1 MRSKGNMLKQC
12 CYRSLRE
19 NRKRTAVT
27 IVGIVMAAAL
37 ITAVACMVVS
47 FRASMIAYERLQN
60 GDFHYCFQE
69 VPQEYLKYFPNNQ
82 YIRKYGLTEEIGYAV
97 LEGSQNPD
105 KPYLYLSAIDETAE
119 GALALLLTEGRMPE
133 NASELVIGRH
143 IRSNGMVDLEVGD
156 TVKLSVG
163 DRVSEGR
170 RMPQETPYLEG
181 EEALENVREQ
191 TYTVV
196 GIVERPNT
204 EVEPRIAPGY
214 SAFTCLEEP
223 EKAKVLNV
231 YATYTRRGLKQ
242 ADQVT
247 AGILGVPVE
256 LYQNY
261 YNGRLELCTEEEIL
275 QIQKA
280 AKRVFENYWLLKWEL
295 LTFSSTTMNLL
306 YGMSAV
312 AILIIIVTSVF
323 CIHNS
328 FTISLTEKTK
338 LYGRLASVG
347 TTSGQRRKIVYYE
360 ACFLGIAGIPLGVL
374 SGISAAAILVKAV
387 GGLVE
392 DALGFPLVFAL
403 SWSMIL
409 LAVALSAVTIFFSA
423 SRSAKRAGK
432 ISPISAIRAN
442 DMVKIQRKEMRC
454 PGFIGKLFGIGGKIA
469 YRNLK
474 RARVKYRTTIISIV
488 ISVAVFIGMS
498 TFVELMERAS
508 DIYYENMTYQLRVS
522 IYDWKF
528 YDQALA
534 VTKIDGVQEAEIVRS
549 AYFQAQP
556 GDIAYR
562 EEYRKAFDE
571 KEETED
577 ETIVVWSLGEEAYKR
592 YCDRIG
598 VSVEEAE
605 DRAIVIA
612 EYYWETLDEDGTRY
626 VEEGKI
632 AEFRKGDIIRG
643 SGQMEDVAIEVLAQ
657 TEEEILYQGNRS
669 INNIVLI
676 VSDQWMD
683 AHPQLDRYDNIEIC
697 IKCDDAYKV
706 EESVRDMKLQH
717 FTLTNYETQ
726 YRADR
731 SMHLVVAIFLYGF
744 ITVVALIGITNIFNT
759 ITTNLDLRAP
769 EFAMLKSVG
778 MTGREFRRMIW
789 LEGVF
794 YGGGALLIG
803 IPLGILLSVCFNRIF
818 GRGIVME
825 KLHLPWMGTG
835 VSIVAVI
842 LLLYVIMH
850 YSMRKI
856 NRKNIIET
864 IQNENI

>member
-1 MRSKGNMLKQC
+1 MRSKENVLKQC
-12 CYRSLRE
+12 CCRSLRE

-119 GALALLLTEGRMPE
+119 GALALQLIEGRMPE
-133 NASELVIGRH
+133 NASEIVIGRH
-143 IRSNGMVDLEVGD
+143 IRSNGMVELEVGD
-156 TVKLSVG
+156 VLNLSIG
-163 DRVSEGR
+163 DRMSEGYR
-170 RMPQETPYLEG
+170 VPQDTPYLKEEEG
-181 EEALENVREQ
+181 LENVREQ
-191 TYTVV
+191 TYTIV

-214 SAFTCLEEP
+214 SVFTRLEET
-223 EKAKVLNV
+223 ERGKALNV
-231 YATYTRRGLKQ
+231 YATYTKKGLKQ

-247 AGILGVPVE
+247 AGILGVSEE

-261 YNGRLELCTEEEIL
+261 YNGRTELCTEEEIL
-275 QIQKA
+275 QIQRVA
-280 AKRVFENYWLLKWEL
+280 RRVFENYWLLKWEL
-295 LTFSSTTMNLL
+295 LTFSSSTMNLL
-306 YGMSAV
+306 YGMSAIAV
-312 AILIIIVTSVF
+312 VIIIITSVF

-360 ACFLGIAGIPLGVL
+360 ACFLGIVGIPLGVL
-374 SGISAAAILVKAV
+374 SGIAAAAILVKAV

-392 DALGFPLVFAL
+392 DALGFPLVFGF
-403 SWSMIL
+403 SWSMTL
-409 LAVALSAVTIFFSA
+409 LAVVLSAATIFFSA
-423 SRSAKRAGK
+423 FRSAKRSGK

-442 DMVKIQRKEMRC
+442 GTVKIRRSEMRC
-454 PGFIGKLFGIGGKIA
+454 PKIIGETFGVGGKIA

-498 TFVELMERAS
+498 TFVELMGHAS
-508 DIYYENMTYQLRVS
+508 DIYYENMTYQLRIS

-528 YDQALA
+528 YDEALA
-534 VTKIDGVQEAEIVRS
+534 VTKVDGVQEAEIVRV
-549 AYFQAQP
+549 ARFQTQP
-556 GDIAYR
+556 GNIAYTK
-562 EEYRKAFDE
+562 EYLNRKAFNEE
-571 KEETED
+571 KESEP
-577 ETIVVWSLGEEAYKR
+577 IVVWSLGEEAYKR
-592 YCDRIG
+592 YCHRIG
-598 VSVEEAE
+598 VSVDEAR
-605 DRAIVIA
+605 DKAIVVA
-612 EYYWETLDEDGTRY
+612 EYYEQMQDEDGIRY

-643 SGQMEDVAIEVLAQ
+643 AGQKGEVAIEVLTQ
-657 TEEEILYQGNRS
+657 TDEKILYQANRT

-683 AHPQLDRYDNIEIC
+683 AQTQLDRYDNIEIC
-697 IKCDDAYKV
+697 IKCDDAYQV

-717 FTLTNYETQ
+717 YTLTNHEQQ

-731 SMHLVVAIFLYGF
+731 SMHLAVTIFLYGF

-759 ITTNLDLRAP
+759 ITTNMELRAP
-769 EFAMLKSVG
+769 EFAMLKSMG

-794 YGGGALLIG
+794 YGGKSLFIG
-803 IPLGILLSVCFNRIF
+803 IPFGILLSVCFHQAF
-818 GRGIVME
+818 GRGIVTGGF
-825 KLHLPWMGTG
+825 HFPWTGTA
-835 VSIVAVI
+835 VSVGAVI
-842 LLLYVIMH
+842 VLLYVIMH
-850 YSMRKI
+850 YSMGKI